1 MVPLLFALMTGALM
15 TGEALPSRY
24 DIVIK
29 GGRVMDPETGLD
41 AVRHVGI
48 IGDRIA
54 RISSLPLE
62 GEKIIDAT
70 GLIVAPGFV
79 DLHQHGHDSDSYRLK
94 ALDGVTTALE
104 MEIGVPDVAQFLQ
117 ERRGRAPINYGSTA
131 SHSAARAAAF
141 GVRLPAGGLVPQSGS
156 ATNDPATSEQLER
169 MGDSLRAELDAGA
182 LGIGMGIA
190 YVPGATRSEVIEIFR
205 IAAERSV
212 SVYAHVRSAGRVE
225 PGSSIE
231 AVGEVIAA
239 AAVSGASLHIVHIN
253 SSCLK
258 DAVPCLR
265 LIEGARALGL
275 DVTTEGYPYRA
286 GMTSINSALFN
297 PGWREK
303 FGIDY
308 KDLRLPAT
316 GEPLTKESFERLHAS
331 PEPRTVLILL
341 NPDTIVDTVI
351 LHPLVMVASDG
362 LSDHPRNA
370 GTYARVI
377 ARYVRSQQRL
387 TLMDAIRKMSLM
399 PAMRLERATAAA
411 RKKGRLQEGADADIV
426 IFDPE
431 TIADRATYESPSEP
445 SVGVKYLLVAGKIV
459 VDRGKILPN
468 VLPGRA
474 LVNARA
480 CPRK

>member
-1 MVPLLFALMTGALM
+1 MCSLFSLMPLLFALVTC
-15 TGEALPSRY
+15 EALPSRY

-48 IGDRIA
+48 TGDRIA

-117 ERRGRAPINYGSTA
+117 ERRGRALINYGSTA

-141 GVRLPAGGLVPQSGS
+141 GVPLPAALAAAVGVRLPAGGLVPQSGS
-156 ATNDPATSEQLER
+156 ATNEPATSEQLEH

-212 SVYAHVRSAGRVE
+212 SIYAHVRSAGRVE

-231 AVGEVIAA
+231 AIGEVIVA

-265 LIEGARALGL
+265 LIEGARARGL
-275 DVTTEGYPYRA
+275 DVTTEGYP
-286 GMTSINSALFN
+286 
-297 PGWREK
+297 
-303 FGIDY
+303 
-308 KDLRLPAT
+308 
-316 GEPLTKESFERLHAS
+316 
-331 PEPRTVLILL
+331 
-341 NPDTIVDTVI
+341 
-351 LHPLVMVASDG
+351 
-362 LSDHPRNA
+362 
-370 GTYARVI
+370 
-377 ARYVRSQQRL
+377 
-387 TLMDAIRKMSLM
+387 
-399 PAMRLERATAAA
+399 
-411 RKKGRLQEGADADIV
+411 
-426 IFDPE
+426 
-431 TIADRATYESPSEP
+431 
-445 SVGVKYLLVAGKIV
+445 
-459 VDRGKILPN
+459 
-468 VLPGRA
+468 
-474 LVNARA
+474 
-480 CPRK
+480 